1 MVLQLDTAETRVRR
15 SCILSATQMA
25 APGRT
30 SASPWVAL
38 SYFANDEAA
47 LIARCHRLTAEVN
60 DWLSGRR
67 GRDPVFDG
75 AVGSLFRFYQI
86 EPNSPYHRLEPASR
100 HPYYVYARMIVET
113 VGNRRI
119 DALDGRD
126 GARHAPQ
133 TKGASRRSERRSAAG
148 TVRPCR
154 PAAANSFISSSSFGL
169 TISSRAAGNG
179 GAYSFRRS
187 TLTTLAG

>member
-1 MVLQLDTAETRVRR
+1 MYRGPPRRAQQRR
-15 SCILSATQMA
+15 SPGPEDFEQRRKRRALPFLA
-25 APGRT
+25 ASRCGARHAPQTKGGF
-30 SASPWVAL
+30 APKWVAL

-86 EPNSPYHRLEPASR
+86 EPNSPYHGLEPASR

-126 GARHAPQ
+126 TPAP
-133 TKGASRRSERRSAAG
+133 RMVRSA
-148 TVRPCR
+148 
-154 PAAANSFISSSSFGL
+154 
-169 TISSRAAGNG
+169 
-179 GAYSFRRS
+179 
-187 TLTTLAG
+187 